1 MLCLVI
7 ILIAEQLSLISVF
20 SLRLVFIQTQPSS
33 LPYVTLYLHR
43 EFTGIREEPQR
54 FNGAEIRDIYDDC
67 SALNLK
73 VIVLI
78 KCGKL

>member
-1 MLCLVI
+1 M
-7 ILIAEQLSLISVF
+7 SFHSVWYF
-20 SLRLVFIQTQPSS
+20 VCKVIQTQPSS

-43 EFTGIREEPQR
+43 EFTGIREEPQP
-54 FNGAEIRDIYDDC
+54 FKGAEIRDIYDDC